1 MMLTHSYSWE
11 ATLADSLKVVW
22 NVNDLIGADKRLDFS
37 RPFLPESLAGVRGLS
52 SLSEREK
59 LLLNQIRGNGY
70 LFMFQITEEFVIP
83 FMLDQVRKVTPGGDA
98 HEVRAML
105 TFAEEEMKHIQLFQR
120 FAEEFAAGFRTPCT
134 VVGPIKDI
142 ANAILKHSDIGLTIL
157 ALHLEWMTQLHYL
170 DSIKD
175 DQNLDLQ
182 FKNLLRNHWMEEAQ
196 HVKTDTLLLEKL
208 VREGGPQ
215 AVAQGFADFA
225 AIGGMV
231 DGLLQQQVQFD
242 LDALQA
248 ASGRKLGTSERQDV
262 ATAQLRAHRY
272 AFLVSGLLQ
281 KNFQATVEQLSPEA
295 AASIRGMASALS
307 A

>member
-1 MMLTHSYSWE
+1 MLTHSFSWE
-11 ATLADSLKVVW
+11 ATLADSLKIVW
-22 NVNDLIGADKRLDFS
+22 NVDDLIGADKRLDFS
-37 RPFLPESLAGVRGLS
+37 KPFLPESLAGVRGLS
-52 SLSEREK
+52 SLSEQEK

-70 LFMFQITEEFVIP
+70 LFMFQVTEEFVLP
-83 FMLDQVRKVTPGGDA
+83 FMLDQVRKVTPGGEA
-98 HEVRAML
+98 LEVRAML

-120 FAEEFAAGFRTPCT
+120 FADEFAAGFHTPCT

-142 ANAILKHSDIGLTIL
+142 ANALLKHSDIGLTLL

-175 DQNLDLQ
+175 DQNLDPQ
-182 FKNLLRNHWMEEAQ
+182 FKNLLRHHWMEEAQ
-196 HVKTDTLLLEKL
+196 HVKTDTLLLERL

-225 AIGGMV
+225 TIGGMV

-248 ASGRKLGTSERQDV
+248 ASGRKLGVSERQDI
-262 ATAQLRAHRY
+262 ATAQLRAQRY
-272 AFLVSGLLQ
+272 TFLVSGMLQ
-281 KNFQATVEQLSPEA
+281 KNFQAIVEQLSPEA